1 MAKDPRVGPV
11 TVGYTEG
18 QLRTVNL
25 PEGQQDPL
33 ATATAPMPVQQ
44 SQPLVLFDPSQIK
57 VVILAGGRGTRLQ
70 DVSKGVLPK
79 PMIRVGEMPLVEH
92 IMRIYAAQGFRKFI
106 IAAGFLKEV
115 IIEWVADN
123 RIRLRQMA
131 DEIEVVDTGED
142 TQTGGRIRALAD
154 HLNYGP
160 FFMMTYGDGLSD
172 VNLAALLDLHLRLQL
187 QSPQG
192 LVTLTAARPPARF
205 GSMDIGPSGFVRA
218 FGEKVQMTEGWI
230 NSGFYVI
237 DRSILR
243 LIAGENSK
251 FEYDVL
257 PILASQQS
265 LAAFQHPGFFQMVD
279 NWRDLQTLKE
289 LWASGNPPW
298 ARWQTG

>member
-1 MAKDPRVGPV
+1 MMARDPSSGPV

-18 QLRTVNL
+18 QIRTVNV
-25 PEGQQDPL
+25 P
-33 ATATAPMPVQQ
+33 APAQI
-44 SQPLVLFDPSQIK
+44 SLFDPSQIQ

-70 DVSKGVLPK
+70 DVSKGMLPK
-79 PMIRVGEMPLVEH
+79 PMVTVGEMPLLEH
-92 IMRIYAAQGFRKFI
+92 IMRIYAAQGFRRFV

-115 IIEWVADN
+115 IVEWVADN

-131 DEIEVVDTGED
+131 DEIEVVDTGEN

-154 HLNYGP
+154 HLDGTL
-160 FFMMTYGDGLSD
+160 FMMTYGDGLSD
-172 VNLAALLDLHLRLQL
+172 VNLAALLDVHLRLQI
-187 QSPQG
+187 QSPHG

-205 GSMDIGPSGFVRA
+205 GSMDIGPSGFVRQ
-218 FGEKVQMTEGWI
+218 FGEKVQMSEGWI

-237 DRSILR
+237 DRPILR
-243 LIAGENSK
+243 LIAGENSR

-257 PILASQQS
+257 PILATQQS

-279 NWRDLQTLKE
+279 TYRDLQTLKE

-298 ARWQTG
+298 ARWQTS